1 MGIKEGNL
9 KMPTKHIT
17 DEAWD
22 TVSKITLEATIRNK
36 KLIRENQV
44 IDYLILKA
52 TKNLTD
58 KDLVAIAST
67 LVYSKRKPAK
77 TAKNE

>member
-1 MGIKEGNL
+1 MGIKEGNRG
-9 KMPTKHIT
+9 MPTKHIT

-22 TVSKITLEATIRNK
+22 TVSKITLDATIRNK

-44 IDYLILKA
+44 LDYLIHKA
-52 TKNLTD
+52 TKDLTD

-67 LVYSKRKPAK
+67 LVYSERKPAK
-77 TAKNE
+77 SAKT